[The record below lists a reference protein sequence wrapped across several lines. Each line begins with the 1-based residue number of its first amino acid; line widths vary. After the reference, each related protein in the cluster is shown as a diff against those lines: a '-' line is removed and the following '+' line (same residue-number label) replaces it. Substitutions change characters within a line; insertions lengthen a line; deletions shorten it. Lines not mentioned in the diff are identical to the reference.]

1 VFQLFDGNLIG
12 QSLTTTGL
20 NVREPMPFSQEDME
34 RRFFAAQKAW
44 QKLTQRR
51 DLSLGQL

>member
-1 VFQLFDGNLIG
+1 MTD
-12 QSLTTTGL
+12 L
-20 NVREPMPFSQEDME
+20 NVRKPLPFSPEDME

-44 QKLTQRR
+44 QKVTERR